1 MELKYKLYASQC
13 PTEGRSCLV
22 LMIKYSGRVAQ
33 LVARVLSMH
42 KVAGSIPASSRYTFW
57 CFLSGSW
64 LGMVVGFWIPAYLF
78 SFWCSLSLCFLHR
91 NDMLLPSS
99 FASAAHVP
107 LSISLLKHWFTFVTK
122 LAGDGQSD
130 HQQRPT
136 DRPCGDGTNFLFGS
150 SKKKQEVGSRQW
162 WRCRETG
169 RDPSFACSSLFL
181 HYVLFWQF
189 HP

>member
-78 SFWCSLSLCFLHR
+78 SFWCSLSLFSTQEWYVVAFFICFCCSCSSIY
-91 NDMLLPSS
+91 LLCQNTD
-99 FASAAHVP
+99 
-107 LSISLLKHWFTFVTK
+107 SLLFRNMRVTVSQIITI
-122 LAGDGQSD
+122 D
-130 HQQRPT
+130 RPT
-136 DRPCGDGTNFLFGS
+136 VRAATARTFFVWEQQEKARSRKSTMVEMQRDWTGS
-150 SKKKQEVGSRQW
+150 VICLQ
-162 WRCRETG
+162 
-169 RDPSFACSSLFL
+169 
-181 HYVLFWQF
+181 
-189 HP
+189 